1 MKVLRFLVRVDAAWN
16 VVVTCPLDPTF
27 TRARA
32 MRKATWRRR
41 SFPLPPETEALAV
54 PGDAA
59 RKALFADATGT
70 LAAQHHDRIAQR
82 EPRSGDI
89 ERFGYLL
96 FLALLGPTLWA
107 DLLACADRIAG
118 EGAGLIELAL
128 GWDAADADLN
138 RLNWELMRS
147 ETGFLARGAAKRV
160 TITRIVA
167 SPATGTLALGT
178 TPRVLFVAGSK
189 LSDGKIRPLAEYLSF
204 LQALRPQRDVFGAGP
219 RGWQSEIVLDATP
232 RRLRE
237 AVVRFEP
244 DVVHFVCH
252 GAIQGGKTVLE
263 LQPDAEGSGYRS
275 ADQIVDLIT
284 RGAVLPSVVVL
295 SACYSGT
302 SEDDLLPREV
312 VTEQHTGPFAA
323 QIVAR
328 GVPIVVGMAG
338 RIADSACRLFTRR
351 FSEALIAGEPIVLA
365 VEEGRRA
372 AFSQGDPPDSSAD
385 WAFPTLFLAD
395 SVPPDIQTSPPPAGI
410 RLTESWLDAYGLSA
424 IAPVFCG
431 RFELLEAFNTALS
444 DPGHRVLAAYT
455 EKDTGTNKYG
465 KTHLLKELTVRALTS
480 GHIPCLM
487 TWIPGQQDPPRNL
500 RALLQAIG
508 AAILSAREAL
518 SVPSPGPEQ
527 IPLLLDPT
535 KSLDQVARDPD
546 LASGIRKRI
555 ASDRAL
561 SPGALSLSPQVV
573 RLAVEHD
580 LGLLITDA
588 RAAHPTIVRAP
599 SRALLL
605 FDDVD
610 DYGDALDPLLRTVIG
625 NSGLGT
631 PSEPFPVVLTFL
643 YGGPQKEGLKEVY
656 ERKKGAWMVHALNEF
671 STGEDLLAYERLLM
685 NPLDDPRAAPQSAVP
700 RAFNYR
706 LDADQT
712 ARGERGFR
720 RFLKGIPSLATSTL
734 FHDVADQAQE
744 DGFVVSAD
752 DDAIL
757 RGLRKAPA

>member
-1 MKVLRFLVRVDAAWN
+1 VKVLRFLVRVDTAWS
-16 VVVTCPLDPTF
+16 VVVTCPSEPTF
-27 TRARA
+27 TGARA
-32 MRKATWRRR
+32 MRKATVKRR
-41 SFPLPPETEALAV
+41 SFPLPTETDALAV
-54 PGDAA
+54 TGDAA
-59 RKALFADATGT
+59 RKALFADGTGA

-89 ERFGYLL
+89 ERFGRLL
-96 FLALLGPTLWA
+96 FQALLGPTLWA
-107 DLLACADRIAG
+107 AIVACADKVAG
-118 EGAGLIELAL
+118 AVLIELAL
-128 GWDAADADLN
+128 AWDAGDTDLN

-147 ETGFLARGAAKRV
+147 EAGFLARGGTKRV

-167 SPATGTLALGT
+167 SPALGSLTLGS

-204 LQALRPQRDVFGAGP
+204 LQALRPQRDALGAGP
-219 RGWQSEIVLDATP
+219 RAWQSEIVLDATP

-302 SEDDLLPREV
+302 SDEDLPREV

-372 AFSQGDPPDSSAD
+372 AFSQGEPPDLAAD

-395 SVPPDIQTSPPPAGI
+395 SVPPDVQTAPPAPGI
-410 RLTESWLDAYGLSA
+410 RLTESWLDGYGLSA

-444 DPGHRVLAAYT
+444 DPAHRVLAACT
-455 EKDTGTNKYG
+455 EKDTGTNKFG
-465 KTHLLKELTVRALTS
+465 KTHLLKELTVRALAS

-518 SVPSPGPEQ
+518 SVPALGPEQ

-535 KSLDQVARDPD
+535 RSLDLIAQHPD
-546 LASGIRKRI
+546 LIAGIKKRI

-561 SPGALSLSPQVV
+561 SPGVLSPQVV
-573 RLAVEHD
+573 RLAVERD
-580 LGLLITDA
+580 LELLITDA
-588 RAAHPTIVRAP
+588 RAAHPTIVRST

-610 DYGDALDPLLRTVIG
+610 DYGDTLDPLLRTVIG

-631 PSEPFPVVLTFL
+631 PSEPFPVVLAFL
-643 YGGPQKEGLKEVY
+643 YGGPQKEALKEVY

-671 STGEDLLAYERLLM
+671 TTGEDLLAYERLLM
-685 NPLDDPRAAPQSAVP
+685 NPLDDPRAPPQSAVP

-706 LDADQT
+706 LDAETT

-720 RFLKGIPSLATSTL
+720 RFLKGIPSLAASSL

-757 RGLRKAPA
+757 RGLRKAPS

>member
-1 MKVLRFLVRVDAAWN
+1 VTVLRFLVRVDAAWN
-16 VVVTCPLDPTF
+16 VVITCPSDPAF

-32 MRKATWRRR
+32 MRKATVKRRC
-41 SFPLPPETEALAV
+41 FPLPPASEAPSVA
-54 PGDAA
+54 GDAA
-59 RKALFADATGT
+59 RVGFFADTTGA

-82 EPRSGDI
+82 ELRSGDI
-89 ERFGYLL
+89 ERFGNLL
-96 FLALLGPTLWA
+96 FHALLGPAIWA
-107 DLLACADRIAG
+107 DILAGAAAIAG
-118 EGAGLIELAL
+118 ADLIELAL
-128 GWDAADADLN
+128 AWDAGDIDLN

-147 ETGFLARGAAKRV
+147 DSGFLARGAAKRV
-160 TITRIVA
+160 TITRVVA
-167 SPATGTLALGT
+167 SPASGALTFGAM
-178 TPRVLFVAGSK
+178 PRVLFVAGSK
-189 LSDGKIRPLAEYLSF
+189 LSDGKIRPIAEYLSF
-204 LQALRPQRDVFGAGP
+204 LQALRPQRDVFGAGS
-219 RGWQSEIVLDATP
+219 RAWHSEIVLDATP

-237 AVVRFEP
+237 AVLRFEP

-263 LQPDAEGSGYRS
+263 LQPDADGSGYRS

-284 RGAVLPSVVVL
+284 RGAILPSVVVL

-302 SEDDLLPREV
+302 SEDELVPREV

-395 SVPPDIQTSPPPAGI
+395 SVPPDVHTLPPAPGI
-410 RLTESWLDAYGLSA
+410 HLMETWLDEYGLQA
-424 IAPVFCG
+424 ITPVFCG

-444 DPGHRVLAAYT
+444 DPTHRVLAAYS
-455 EKDTGTNKYG
+455 EKDTGNIKFG
-465 KTHLLKELTVRALTS
+465 KTHLLKELTVRALGA
-480 GHIPCLM
+480 GHVPCLM
-487 TWIPGQQDPPRNL
+487 TWTPALDPPRNL

-518 SVPSPGPEQ
+518 SIPSPGPEQ

-535 KSLDQVARDPD
+535 KPLDVVAQDPD
-546 LASGIRKRI
+546 LIAGIKKRI

-561 SPGALSLSPQVV
+561 SPTAALSPQVV

-580 LGLLITDA
+580 LGLLIADA
-588 RAAHPTIVRAP
+588 RIAHPTIIRAR

-643 YGGPQKEGLKEVY
+643 YGGPQKDALKEVY

-671 STGEDLLAYERLLM
+671 GTGEDLMAYERLLM
-685 NPLDDPRAAPQSAVP
+685 NPFDTSRTVP

-706 LDADQT
+706 LDSRAI
-712 ARGERGFR
+712 ARGERGFQKI
-720 RFLKGIPSLATSTL
+720 LKGVPSLATSDL
-734 FHDVADQAQE
+734 FHDVAELAQE

-757 RGLRKAPA
+757 RALRQAPS